1 MSSRFCPNCENSL
14 EANVR
19 FCGNCG
25 AKIEDE
31 LNSVTTNQNEIVDI
45 KSTDNTIIAAR
56 AEDEQLT
63 SDSNNINR
71 QNMTVQVI
79 RQSIFSSK
87 GRINRLPYFLYSL
100 GVGVVCFFA
109 VGICFTG
116 ILAIIGIPLIMACC
130 VANIML
136 IIQRCHDLNKSGW
149 FYLVL
154 VIPVIGIIFALYLL
168 FAKGTEGPNQYGP
181 DPLQY

>member
-1 MSSRFCPNCENSL
+1 
-14 EANVR
+14 
-19 FCGNCG
+19 
-25 AKIEDE
+25 
-31 LNSVTTNQNEIVDI
+31 
-45 KSTDNTIIAAR
+45 
-56 AEDEQLT
+56 
-63 SDSNNINR
+63 
-71 QNMTVQVI
+71 
-79 RQSIFSSK
+79 
-87 GRINRLPYFLYSL
+87 
-100 GVGVVCFFA
+100 
-109 VGICFTG
+109 
-116 ILAIIGIPLIMACC
+116 MACC

>member
-1 MSSRFCPNCENSL
+1 MSSRFCPNCGNSL

-100 GVGVVCFFA
+100 GVGVVCFF
-109 VGICFTG
+109 
-116 ILAIIGIPLIMACC
+116 CC
-130 VANIML
+130 RNM
-136 IIQRCHDLNKSGW
+136 
-149 FYLVL
+149 FYRY
-154 VIPVIGIIFALYLL
+154 ISYNWNTFNNGLL
-168 FAKGTEGPNQYGP
+168 CC
-181 DPLQY
+181 

>member
-1 MSSRFCPNCENSL
+1 MSNRFCPNCGNSL
-14 EANVR
+14 ETNAR

-31 LNSVTTNQNEIVDI
+31 LNNVTTNQNEIVDI
-45 KSTDNTIIAAR
+45 KSANNTTIATR
-56 AEDEQLT
+56 AENEQII
-63 SDSNNINR
+63 SNSNNINR
-71 QNMTVQVI
+71 QNINVQVI

-116 ILAIIGIPLIMACC
+116 ILAIIGIPLVMACC

-149 FYLVL
+149 FYFVL

>member
-1 MSSRFCPNCENSL
+1 MSSRFCPNCGNSL

-31 LNSVTTNQNEIVDI
+31 LNSVTTNQNKIVDI

-71 QNMTVQVI
+71 QNMTVRVI